1 MRNSVSI
8 RVEDPVGA
16 DPDPILD
23 KKKIKPGYDYI
34 IPDPE
39 ANFYEIRILDSG
51 IERALLGVSVIPSVF
66 NFSC

>member
-1 MRNSVSI
+1 MSI

-16 DPDPILD
+16 DPDPTLD
-23 KKKIKPGYDYI
+23 KKNIKPGYDYQE

-51 IERALLGVSVIPSVF
+51 IERALLGVSVIPSIF